1 MFVSHV
7 EFLAFTNSRIGKQ
20 FSTGFLSSSLCEI
33 VEKKGQAVSILV
45 SVKLSLCKDR
55 SYVIVSV
62 MRVRA
67 WDREGGW

>member
-1 MFVSHV
+1 MFVSHA
-7 EFLAFTNSRIGKQ
+7 EFLAFTNSRIGKH
-20 FSTGFLSSSLCEI
+20 FSTGFLSPSLCEI
-33 VEKKGQAVSILV
+33 LWKKGQAVSILV

-62 MRVRA
+62 ERVRA